1 MWKWLM
7 VCYPG
12 NTFSD
17 FYSSLLKLGAG
28 AIDVLLLLLKKGWQ
42 RHGVLF
48 GVESTMEKERI

>member
-17 FYSSLLKLGAG
+17 FYYSLLKLRAGTVGA
-28 AIDVLLLLLKKGWQ
+28 LLLLLKKGWQ
-42 RHGVLF
+42 RCGALF
-48 GVESTMEKERI
+48 GVEDTMEKERI